1 MTNAIYR
8 HHVIVRSA
16 DAILFVERC
25 KARRAVRSFD
35 MPVSTSRLFELMRAS
50 VLGPALLYSAL
61 WLSGCASM
69 MDARVEQRIAAEQ

>member
-1 MTNAIYR
+1 
-8 HHVIVRSA
+8 
-16 DAILFVERC
+16 
-25 KARRAVRSFD
+25 
-35 MPVSTSRLFELMRAS
+35 MRAS